1 MALRRHLLLDPA
13 PHSPVFARRG
23 SPLLIQRALLAGPR
37 DELSVDHGRVART
50 INPKTTLGALPSVFE
65 GGAFEFAFFPLV
77 SQVSK
82 PFSTP
87 NSRSTLIF
95 GCLLKN
101 T

>member
-1 MALRRHLLLDPA
+1 MT
-13 PHSPVFARRG
+13 ARR
-23 SPLLIQRALLAGPR
+23 
-37 DELSVDHGRVART
+37 ERVART

-65 GGAFEFAFFPLV
+65 GGAFDFAFSPLV
-77 SQVSK
+77 SHVSK

-95 GCLLKN
+95 DCLLNN